1 MTQSANV
8 VLISKQ
14 ILTCLT
20 LFLEVYWLLNA
31 LYKTYGF
38 KNNVK
43 YPYRIVIL
51 YSCAE
56 TIVLIINNYN
66 YSLGYLNFFIYV
78 IIHFVLSWTFCILY
92 INDSFMSKFI
102 TIPIYIYSLIS
113 AQGLAENIVSIIF
126 SVNSDLQVCIYLI
139 LSKVILYFVSRFM
152 LKYSIKA
159 QYKVPKAY
167 WMFMIFVLAIN
178 QSYILLM
185 NAVSSG
191 VFSKNLMIALQL
203 AIFALNLL
211 LYFLFEKIIE
221 NYEEKLKYSLINQQ
235 LYLQKQSLEEM
246 EKANQ
251 TIKNFKHDIKNHI
264 MCIELMLK
272 DKDYNEINRYLSGLS
287 QSMSTSYSFV
297 KSGNKIV
304 DAVLNS
310 KLTYARARQIQMNI
324 EANLSIEIGIEDFE
338 LCALLSNLVDNA
350 LEASEKVNEP
360 EINIMIKIV
369 KKYLVISITNRL
381 SDNFVINPNFVTTKK
396 DKENH
401 GIGMSVIKSIVSHY
415 EGNVSFSV
423 ENGLFNARVFLLNKI
438 PGS

>member
-1 MTQSANV
+1 
-8 VLISKQ
+8 
-14 ILTCLT
+14 
-20 LFLEVYWLLNA
+20 
-31 LYKTYGF
+31 
-38 KNNVK
+38 
-43 YPYRIVIL
+43 
-51 YSCAE
+51 
-56 TIVLIINNYN
+56 
-66 YSLGYLNFFIYV
+66 
-78 IIHFVLSWTFCILY
+78 
-92 INDSFMSKFI
+92 MSKFI